1 MHLNRQNFDLY
12 RKYHGDMDLRARMGS
27 AAEKAAMSDADWYE
41 LSALLQQ
48 LQLLAE
54 GRVSG
59 DFAERI
65 RARLSAATSDEQLQ
79 TGLLA
84 YSIEG
89 V

>member
-1 MHLNRQNFDLY
+1 MHLNRRKFDLY
-12 RKYHGDMDLRARMGS
+12 RKYHGDADLWARMGS
-27 AAEKAAMSDADWYE
+27 AEEKAVMTDADWYE

-79 TGLLA
+79 AELLA
-84 YSIEG
+84 YSREG